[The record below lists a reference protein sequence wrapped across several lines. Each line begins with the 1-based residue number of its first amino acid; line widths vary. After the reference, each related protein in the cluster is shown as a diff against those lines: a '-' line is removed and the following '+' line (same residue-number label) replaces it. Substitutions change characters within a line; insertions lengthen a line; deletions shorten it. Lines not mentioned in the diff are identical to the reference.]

1 MIYIFIYIDLAVW
14 IKAQRRIRRN
24 KQLLKGRYD
33 LLQAIQFNWGS
44 TTMTGTTR
52 PTTRRT
58 KVVIH
63 DDDDPLII
71 SRKQDDPFNTE
82 SDGSCKRCARIAKG
96 IIYKKAHANW
106 CTKSTAYQ
114 QKQRTKK
121 SSTAATVAA
130 TAVSSLVAASSS
142 SLSSKILVPSETL
155 VTDVSVIHTTVCNTG
170 IDHNSTKNIQE
181 EHASNLVSSV
191 NGREESPPANNNNNI
206 KKKRQKLSSSS
217 SVFVR
222 PAQISTATITAGDAP
237 SEVST
242 AYPLSKRTKLMTTQ
256 NNTNTRFD
264 DQSDDEEST
273 WV

>member
-1 MIYIFIYIDLAVW
+1 
-14 IKAQRRIRRN
+14 
-24 KQLLKGRYD
+24 
-33 LLQAIQFNWGS
+33 
-44 TTMTGTTR
+44 MTGTTR
-52 PTTRRT
+52 PTTRPT

-114 QKQRTKK
+114 QKQRTTK
-121 SSTAATVAA
+121 SSTVAA

-181 EHASNLVSSV
+181 EHASNLASSV

-222 PAQISTATITAGDAP
+222 PARISTATITAGVAP

>member
-1 MIYIFIYIDLAVW
+1 
-14 IKAQRRIRRN
+14 
-24 KQLLKGRYD
+24 
-33 LLQAIQFNWGS
+33 
-44 TTMTGTTR
+44 MTGTTR
-52 PTTRRT
+52 PTTRPT

-114 QKQRTKK
+114 QKQQTKK

-155 VTDVSVIHTTVCNTG
+155 MTDFSVIHTTGCNTG

-181 EHASNLVSSV
+181 KHALNLASSV
-191 NGREESPPANNNNNI
+191 NGREESPPANNNNNYNNN

-222 PAQISTATITAGDAP
+222 PAQISTATITAGVAP

-242 AYPLSKRTKLMTTQ
+242 AYSLSERTKLMTTQ